1 MILAIFSDMQIDHC
15 GTGSLD
21 TLYEN
26 ISSKFHKA
34 GLKSK
39 FAMPYI
45 VPHILFW
52 NLRKTNGFPVLST
65 QKNVTMMSGYSSALL
80 NVLSDKGM
88 EGLKEFTPAKMLMD
102 ILNNDRYSIL
112 DSDLYEYYAN

>member
-1 MILAIFSDMQIDHC
+1 
-15 GTGSLD
+15 LD

-26 ISSKFHKA
+26 ISNKFHKA
-34 GLKSK
+34 GMRSK
-39 FAMPYI
+39 FGVAYP

-102 ILNNDRYSIL
+102 LLDNDRYSIL
-112 DSDLYEYYAN
+112 DEDLYEYYAN